1 MEPARIWRK
10 DAKLIELDVQDG
22 SLGASLIDQGFVRFL
37 GVSRSDR
44 RIASIAAE
52 HPRLSGRLTQS
63 TVRKIVKCNN
73 ADVLILSGRTTWQ
86 LWRYGR
92 WRHAEHVAWPLQ
104 LRVSTLLATIVS
116 LAYLLLGRVRWGGM
130 VPCRAGARGRRYL
143 VVLKVRRPKRRRSA
157 RYYVP
162 HAFGIR
168 GFLERLS
175 EKQIRHVVLRWFE
188 SLPDLSPTED
198 LDLLVDDDDFEKML
212 AVLDEGPGIQPCDVY
227 TVTGLPGSDYYCK
240 SVTQNVPYYP
250 PRLSE
255 AILRSARPYKGI
267 CRVPSVEH
275 HFLSLAYHA
284 VYHKGPRSGLPST
297 TGKSRPNRR
306 PAHDYASVLGALA
319 RKLGIDVRITLED
332 LDEHLESQGWRPPR
346 DMLARLGPR
355 APWIRRLVRQTAC
368 GPEDR
373 RLSVFILRQE
383 GLNRGGLAS
392 LAAML
397 EHHGFEIVTTKILT
411 PRESR
416 YAAGLVRGGNW
427 GRGPYRVSGGPPAAA
442 VVTYDTEPLPMSFS
456 RKRRFPEMTNA
467 RLLAKRNI
475 RDAFNREHPDREP
488 CNVVHSSDNGHEALD
503 YIQILM
509 PELLGEIQT
518 KTRQIRQAYH
528 TGRPVFKTLT
538 RLGRRAKVE
547 IVEHA
552 GRLAVVKTFKPYQ
565 ERYCRREA
573 DAMRRLSRTIP
584 EIPPVL
590 ASDRYRVVYPYYDD
604 VLQYRRN
611 SGKLFPLGAAKQAI
625 GVLRQVY
632 EAGFALIDAHVENV
646 LIDRAEGLKLI
657 DFEFCYRYPHKP
669 ASFEESYDVAGCP
682 ADFDGDLPHGGAM
695 SYATGWQPFVGLS
708 LPSLLHDPLW
718 LQHVKRFGYY
728 LAHLPRL
735 LPKRIRH
742 YYRGSRQAFRAL
754 LCRAGVRRP
763 EEPEFQGMDIEGVAT
778 EPTTEAPREW
788 EPSTAPSEAEIH
800 GPDRDGDSRADQEGG
815 LPRAA

>member
-22 SLGASLIDQGFVRFL
+22 SLGASLIDRGFARFL
-37 GVSRSDR
+37 GVSRSDG

-52 HPRLSGRLTQS
+52 HPALSGRLTRS
-63 TVRKIVKCNN
+63 ADPKVVKYNN
-73 ADVLILSGRTTWQ
+73 ADVLILSGTTTWQ

-92 WRHAEHVAWPLQ
+92 WRHAEHVAWPLRP
-104 LRVSTLLATIVS
+104 RVCTLWAAIVG
-116 LAYLLLGRVRWGGM
+116 LAYLLLGRVRWAGI
-130 VPCRAGARGRRYL
+130 VPCRTGAGATRYV
-143 VVLKVRRPKRRRSA
+143 VVLKVRRPKRRKSA

-162 HAFGIR
+162 HALGIR

-175 EKQIRHVVLRWFE
+175 EERIRHVVLRWFE
-188 SLPDLSPTED
+188 SLPDLPPGED
-198 LDLLVDDDDFEKML
+198 LDLLVDDDDLEPIRAIF
-212 AVLDEGPGIQPCDVY
+212 DEGPGVQPCDVY
-227 TVTGLPGSDYYCK
+227 TVTGLPGSDYRK
-240 SVTQNVPYYP
+240 MPYFP
-250 PRLSE
+250 PRVSE
-255 AILRSARPYKGI
+255 AILAGARPHQGI
-267 CRVPSVEH
+267 CRVPSAEH

-284 VYHKGPRSGLPST
+284 VYHKGQRSGLAST
-297 TGKSRPNRR
+297 EGKTGPNLRPE
-306 PAHDYASVLGALA
+306 HDYASVLGALA
-319 RKLGIDVRITLED
+319 RKLGMDVRITRED
-332 LDEHLESQGWRPPR
+332 LDEHLEAKGWRPPR

-355 APWIRRLVRQTAC
+355 DRWIRRLVRQTAC

-373 RLSVFILRQE
+373 GLGVFILRAE

-392 LAAML
+392 LVAML
-397 EHHGFEIVTTKILT
+397 EHYGFEIVTTKILT
-411 PRESR
+411 PRESSF
-416 YAAGLVRGGNW
+416 AASSVRGGNW
-427 GRGPYRVSGGPPAAA
+427 GRGPFRASGGPPAAA
-442 VVTYDTEPLPMSFS
+442 VVTYDTEPLPMSFG

-475 RDAFNREHPDREP
+475 RDAFNRDHPDREP
-488 CNVVHSSDNGHEALD
+488 CNVLHSSDNGHEALD

-528 TGRPVFKTLT
+528 TGQPVFKTLT

-547 IVEHA
+547 LVEHD
-552 GRLAVVKTFKPYQ
+552 GHLAVVKTFKPYQ
-565 ERYCRREA
+565 ARYCRREA

-611 SGKLFPLGAAKQAI
+611 SGKLFPLGVAKQAI
-625 GVLRQVY
+625 GVLREVY

-657 DFEFCYRYPHKP
+657 DFEFCYRYPRKP
-669 ASFEESYDVAGCP
+669 ASFEECYDVAGCP

-708 LPSLLHDPLW
+708 LRSLLHDPPW
-718 LQHVKRFGYY
+718 LQHAKRFGYY

-742 YYRGSRQAFRAL
+742 YYRGSRRAFRSF
-754 LCRAGVRRP
+754 LCRVGVSRP
-763 EEPEFQGMDIEGVAT
+763 EEPDLKRMDLEGAAPKPTVQAPQELGPSAVLSERERH
-778 EPTTEAPREW
+778 EP
-788 EPSTAPSEAEIH
+788 
-800 GPDRDGDSRADQEGG
+800 GRDGDSRTEQEGG

>member
-1 MEPARIWRK
+1 MKPARIWRK

-22 SLGASLIDQGFVRFL
+22 SLGASLIDQGFARFL
-37 GVSRSDR
+37 GVSRSDG
-44 RIASIAAE
+44 RIAALAAE
-52 HPRLSGRLTQS
+52 HPALSGRLTRS
-63 TVRKIVKCNN
+63 TNSKVMKCNN
-73 ADVLILSGRTTWQ
+73 ADVLILSGRATWQ
-86 LWRYGR
+86 LWRYGH

-104 LRVSTLLATIVS
+104 LRAGTVPATIVS
-116 LAYLLLGRVRWGGM
+116 LAYLLLGLVRWAGM
-130 VPCRAGARGRRYL
+130 VPCRTDAGGTRYL
-143 VVLKVRRPKRRRSA
+143 VVLEVRRRKRRRSA

-162 HAFGIR
+162 HALGIR
-168 GFLERLS
+168 GFLKRLS

-188 SLPDLSPTED
+188 SLPDLSPAED
-198 LDLLVDDDDFEKML
+198 ADFLVDDDDFEQIL
-212 AVLDEGPGIQPCDVY
+212 AILDEGPGIQPCDVY
-227 TVTGLPGSDYYCK
+227 TVTGLPGSDYYRN
-240 SVTQNVPYYP
+240 SVTQNVPYFP
-250 PRLSE
+250 PCLSE
-255 AILRSARPYKGI
+255 AILKSARPYKGI
-267 CRVPSVEH
+267 CKVPSEEH

-284 VYHKGPRSGLPST
+284 VYHKGPRSGLPSAQ
-297 TGKSRPNRR
+297 GKTRPNSR
-306 PAHDYASVLGALA
+306 PAHDYPSILGALA

-332 LDEHLESQGWRPPR
+332 LDEHLEAKGWRPPR

-355 APWIRRLVRQTAC
+355 DPWIRRLVRRTAC

-392 LAAML
+392 LVAML
-397 EHHGFEIVTTKILT
+397 EHYGFEIVTTKILT

-427 GRGPYRVSGGPPAAA
+427 GRGPYKISGGPPAAA

-467 RLLAKRNI
+467 RLLAKRDV
-475 RDAFNREHPDREP
+475 RDAFNRDHPDLEP
-488 CNVVHSSDNGHEALD
+488 CNVLHSSDNGHEALD
-503 YIQILM
+503 YVQILM

-528 TGRPVFKTLT
+528 TGQPVFKTLT

-547 IVEHA
+547 LVEHD

-565 ERYCRREA
+565 ARYCRREA

-625 GVLRQVY
+625 GVLREVY

-657 DFEFCYRYPHKP
+657 DFEFCYRYPRKP
-669 ASFEESYDVAGCP
+669 ASFEKCYDVAGCP

-708 LPSLLHDPLW
+708 LESLLHDPPW

-742 YYRGSRQAFRAL
+742 YYRGSRQAFRAI
-754 LCRAGVRRP
+754 LCRVGVGRP
-763 EEPEFQGMDIEGVAT
+763 DEPDLQRMDLQGAAP
-778 EPTTEAPREW
+778 EPTAQAPQER
-788 EPSTAPSEAEIH
+788 EPSVALSEREKHAP
-800 GPDRDGDSRADQEGG
+800 GRDGDSRTEQDGG
-815 LPRAA
+815 RSRAA